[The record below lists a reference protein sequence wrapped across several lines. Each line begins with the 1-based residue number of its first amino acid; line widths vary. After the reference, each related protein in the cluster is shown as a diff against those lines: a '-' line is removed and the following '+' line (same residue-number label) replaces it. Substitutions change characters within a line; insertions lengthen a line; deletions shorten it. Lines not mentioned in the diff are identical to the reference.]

1 MASQHGI
8 VFDIKEFSVHDG
20 PGIRITV
27 FLKGCPLACTWCH
40 NPEGQSFEPQRMVS
54 PTGTRQAGERYAPER
69 LAGLLNRRASIL
81 MANEGGV
88 TFSGGEPLAQ
98 AHFIAG
104 VIDRLDGLHVLLDT
118 SGYGRE
124 EDFKMLLELV
134 DQVYYDIK
142 LVDPC
147 LHRRYTRQD
156 NRLILSNLAALSQS
170 GVPFV
175 IRVPLVPGV
184 TDTQANL
191 SAIAEIARGLKG
203 LQGVDLLP
211 YNRAAGA
218 KYAAAG
224 KQFAPNYDET
234 RPVNANTA
242 VFEQVG
248 IKVRVR

>member
-1 MASQHGI
+1 
-8 VFDIKEFSVHDG
+8 
-20 PGIRITV
+20 
-27 FLKGCPLACTWCH
+27 
-40 NPEGQSFEPQRMVS
+40 
-54 PTGTRQAGERYAPER
+54 
-69 LAGLLNRRASIL
+69 
-81 MANEGGV
+81 
-88 TFSGGEPLAQ
+88 
-98 AHFIAG
+98 
-104 VIDRLDGLHVLLDT
+104 
-118 SGYGRE
+118 
-124 EDFKMLLELV
+124 MLLELV